1 MTEIIGTEPPACD
14 RPLMKGDLRMTT
26 SLKTEEPLDLRS
38 IPVGERPSHALAAF
52 DRLAPGDTLV
62 TTAGD
67 AGGDL
72 LRYLQAERRGLF
84 EWSLLRPGPPSWTI
98 AIARRAAPLGA
109 TRGINEAL
117 SWDHDRLDALEAAA
131 FQKRAEGDLQS
142 ARDHYAAFAA
152 GLRRHIAFE
161 EQILFPAFEETTGMP
176 PAAGPTAVM
185 RAEHREIEALIGKI
199 ETGIA
204 ERDAPVEEL
213 RRGLHDVLREHNFKE
228 EEILYPTTDQLL
240 GPDKADQLVERIQR
254 F

>member
-1 MTEIIGTEPPACD
+1 
-14 RPLMKGDLRMTT
+14 MTT
-26 SLKTEEPLDLRS
+26 NLSLKETLDLRS
-38 IPVGERPSHALAAF
+38 IPVGERPTYALTAF

-67 AGGDL
+67 AGDAL

-84 EWSLLRPGPPSWTI
+84 EWSVLRSGPPAWTI
-98 AIARRAAPLGA
+98 AIARRAAPPGA
-109 TRGINEAL
+109 ARGVNEAL

-142 ARDHYAAFAA
+142 ARDYYAAFAA
-152 GLRRHIAFE
+152 GLHRHIAFE

-176 PAAGPTAVM
+176 PTAGPTAVM
-185 RAEHREIEALIGKI
+185 REEHREIETLLDKI
-199 ETGIA
+199 ETGIG
-204 ERDAPVEEL
+204 EKDAPVEAL
-213 RRGLHDVLREHNFKE
+213 RRSLHDVLGDHNLKE

-240 GPDKADQLVERIQR
+240 GPDKADHLVERIQR

>member
-1 MTEIIGTEPPACD
+1 MTGIIGAEPPACD

-26 SLKTEEPLDLRS
+26 SLNTEEPLDLHS
-38 IPVGERPSHALAAF
+38 IPVGERLSHVLAAF
-52 DRLAPGDTLV
+52 DRLAPGNTLV

-72 LRYLQAERRGLF
+72 LRYLQTERRGLF
-84 EWSLLRPGPPSWTI
+84 EWSLLRQGPPSWTI
-98 AIARRAAPLGA
+98 AIARRSAAPGA
-109 TRGINEAL
+109 ARGINEAL

-131 FQKRAEGDLQS
+131 FQKRAEGDFQS
-142 ARDHYAAFAA
+142 ARDNYAAFAA

-161 EQILFPAFEETTGMP
+161 EQVLFPAFEEITGMP
-176 PAAGPTAVM
+176 PTAGPTAVM
-185 RAEHREIEALIGKI
+185 REEHREIEALIGKI
-199 ETGIA
+199 EAGIA

-213 RRGLHDVLREHNFKE
+213 RRGLHDVLGEHNLKE

-240 GPDKADQLVERIQR
+240 GPDKADELFKQIQR